1 MVLLFRIVPKRKVDS
16 RSYKRNISSSSTS
29 PKNRKKVSSYLIL
42 KKCLTTQF
50 ISNCAFVSKKAQL
63 QIAFIR
69 LRGI

>member
-1 MVLLFRIVPKRKVDS
+1 MILFRVVPKERWILEVIREIFPGKVHLQ
-16 RSYKRNISSSSTS
+16 RIL
-29 PKNRKKVSSYLIL
+29 KKVSSYLIL
-42 KKCLTTQF
+42 KKCLTTNF